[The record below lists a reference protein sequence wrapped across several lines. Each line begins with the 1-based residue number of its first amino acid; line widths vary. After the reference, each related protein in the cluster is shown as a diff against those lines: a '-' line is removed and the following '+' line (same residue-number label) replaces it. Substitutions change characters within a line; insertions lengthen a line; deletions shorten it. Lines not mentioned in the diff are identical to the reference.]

1 MCSPSA
7 LIKVNYLVMRYLHF
21 GSVRGDLQEG
31 NGCASRCQF
40 LFSRAQNRG
49 FCALL
54 AFGTLVFGHFEHK
67 IGVFVR
73 FWPSEPPFSGFPST
87 KSGFLCSFT
96 KLDVG
101 VGALSRRKRHRCTC
115 AAAVPSAV
123 ACSRLPPVPP
133 VLPLLPPLHLL
144 SRFTCGAAAPAQPI
158 LPQPTTV
165 APDGACGLGY
175 HSGLGGGVEDVVD

>member
-1 MCSPSA
+1 MRFRPPEPS
-7 LIKVNYLVMRYLHF
+7 
-21 GSVRGDLQEG
+21 
-31 NGCASRCQF
+31 
-40 LFSRAQNRG
+40 
-49 FCALL
+49 
-54 AFGTLVFGHFEHK
+54 
-67 IGVFVR
+67 
-73 FWPSEPPFSGFPST
+73 FSGISST

-101 VGALSRRKRHRCTC
+101 VGGLSRRKRHRCTC
-115 AAAVPSAV
+115 VAYTTADATAVAPAQPSHLRSRCTCAADTTAVAPAQPLCRRSRRICVAAVPSAV

-144 SRFTCGAAAPAQPI
+144 SRFTCGAAAPAQTI